1 MDKLSSP
8 KITKMIVESHGF
20 KFSKSLGQNFLIDQ
34 NILEQIVEGAK
45 IESDDY
51 VLEIGP
57 GIGTLTREIS
67 QRAKK
72 VIAIEIDKT
81 LIPILSKTLSEYEN
95 VKIVNEDILKLDI
108 KKLIDEEFEGKPVK
122 VVANLP
128 YYITTPIIMRFLEE
142 HIPLKSLVIM
152 IQKEVAQ
159 RINANPNTKEYGS
172 LSVAVQYHCDTEIIA
187 KASKEV
193 FMPKPKVDS
202 LVIRLDK
209 REEQKY
215 IVSDEKLFFSVVKA
229 SFSKRRKTLLN
240 CLSTYGWHYTK
251 DEMLKVL
258 ELAQIDPQRR
268 GETLSIDEFVKLSE
282 EILKLK

>member
-1 MDKLSSP
+1 
-8 KITKMIVESHGF
+8 
-20 KFSKSLGQNFLIDQ
+20 
-34 NILEQIVEGAK
+34 
-45 IESDDY
+45 
-51 VLEIGP
+51 
-57 GIGTLTREIS
+57 
-67 QRAKK
+67 
-72 VIAIEIDKT
+72 
-81 LIPILSKTLSEYEN
+81 
-95 VKIVNEDILKLDI
+95 
-108 KKLIDEEFEGKPVK
+108 
-122 VVANLP
+122 
-128 YYITTPIIMRFLEE
+128 
-142 HIPLKSLVIM
+142 
-152 IQKEVAQ
+152 
-159 RINANPNTKEYGS
+159 
-172 LSVAVQYHCDTEIIA
+172 
-187 KASKEV
+187 
-193 FMPKPKVDS
+193 MPKPKVDS